1 MLCISELIRFAHR
14 AQPCEMFNISPSKLD
29 SAELTDGLTSEL
41 FAILKS
47 GPNKQAV
54 HSNRSSIDS
63 TVATEIGIL
72 RDTLEKET

>member
-1 MLCISELIRFAHR
+1 
-14 AQPCEMFNISPSKLD
+14 MFNISPSNHNP
-29 SAELTDGLTSEL
+29 AELTDGLTSEL

-47 GPNKQAV
+47 GPSKQTTQ
-54 HSNRSSIDS
+54 SNRSSIDS